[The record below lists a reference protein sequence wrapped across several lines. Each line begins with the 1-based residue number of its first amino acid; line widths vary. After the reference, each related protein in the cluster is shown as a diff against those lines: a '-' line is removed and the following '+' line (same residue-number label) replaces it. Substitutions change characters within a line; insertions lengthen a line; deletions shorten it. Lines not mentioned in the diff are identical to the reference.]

1 MTREV
6 GPERR
11 DGPSGHAK
19 GNLDSKEASA
29 LLGTL
34 FWDSFSFSPISGTEF
49 VCSHLSVPV

>member
-11 DGPSGHAK
+11 DGPSGHA
-19 GNLDSKEASA
+19 NEILIQQISVV
-29 LLGTL
+29 LGTL
-34 FWDSFSFSPISGTEF
+34 FWDFLPVLFLRTEF